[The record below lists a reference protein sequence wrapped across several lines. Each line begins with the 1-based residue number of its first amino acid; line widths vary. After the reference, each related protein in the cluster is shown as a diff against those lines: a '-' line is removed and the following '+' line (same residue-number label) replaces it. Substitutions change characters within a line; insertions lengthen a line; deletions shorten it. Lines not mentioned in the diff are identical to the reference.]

1 MSSSRPLAP
10 PGSGQV
16 SAEEQRVL
24 DLIDVDEI
32 VEVTRALIAAPG
44 ENPPGGEAATVA
56 ALQAAAEHRGLVCR
70 RSPVE
75 PERDNATVTLAGGDG
90 PGLLL
95 LGHTDV
101 VPVGEGWT
109 VSPLGGVV
117 RDGRLYGRG
126 ATDMKGG
133 LAACLVAMSAL
144 RRAGVEL
151 SGPIDLAAVVDEE
164 ETGKGIKHHLA
175 ELLGELGAEGA
186 RAAYVGCVV
195 AEPTDLQTVVAA
207 RGAAY
212 LEVRV
217 TGRAAHSGNPA
228 DGANAIYGAAAVV
241 SDLERWHHELASS
254 PHPLVGPPMWSVGL
268 VAGGTGASI
277 VPAECTIV
285 VDRRMLPSEKPVQV
299 LEETRER
306 VAALDLPARGL
317 GVEVAMTMDM
327 PGFETAGDDPFVT
340 SVDTAMT
347 AAGGP
352 GLPLGGWTAAC
363 DGGYVARDTGMPVV
377 VLGPGSVQD
386 QAHRAD
392 ESVGVDELLV
402 SARAYA
408 LMALRLL
415 R

>member
-1 MSSSRPLAP
+1 V
-10 PGSGQV
+10 GDV

-32 VEVTRALIAAPG
+32 VEITRALVAAPG

-56 ALQAAAEHRGLVCR
+56 ALQVAAAARGLTSR
-70 RSPVE
+70 LSEVE
-75 PERDNATVTLAGGDG
+75 PDRANITVTAPGGTG

-109 VSPLGGVV
+109 VPPLGGLV

-151 SGPIDLAAVVDEE
+151 SGPVDLAAVVDEE
-164 ETGKGIKHHLA
+164 EVGKGIKHHLA
-175 ELLGELGAEGA
+175 QILGEGQTHGATP
-186 RAAYVGCVV
+186 AYVGCVV

-217 TGRAAHSGNPA
+217 TGKAAHSGNPA
-228 DGANAIYGAAAVV
+228 DGANAIYGAAAVI
-241 SDLERWHHELASS
+241 SDLERWHAELAAS

-268 VAGGTGASI
+268 VDGGTGASI

-285 VDRRMLPSEKPVQV
+285 VDRRMLPSEKPTQV
-299 LEETRER
+299 LEETRQR

-317 GVEVAMTMDM
+317 GVDVTMTMDM

-363 DGGYVARDTGMPVV
+363 DGGYVARDTGIPVV

-392 ESVGVDELLV
+392 ESVGVDELLT

-408 LMALRLL
+408 LMAMRLL
-415 R
+415 A